1 MIQHNLLKK
10 DNLKS
15 KADELDF
22 DKLFE
27 LYIEK
32 LKPVPTN
39 LSKISNVVKIMMLNK
54 DYNANIKNIKDTI
67 LGINNLPTNAALD
80 VKTN

>member
-1 MIQHNLLKK
+1 MLKNHNLLKK

-15 KADELDF
+15 KVDQQDF

-27 LYIEK
+27 LYIDK

-39 LSKISNVVKIMMLNK
+39 LSKIRDVVKVMMLNK
-54 DYNANIKNIKDTI
+54 AYNANIKNIEDTM
-67 LGINNLPTNAALD
+67 LT
-80 VKTN
+80 

>member
-1 MIQHNLLKK
+1 MLKNHNLLKK

-15 KADELDF
+15 KVDQQDF

-27 LYIEK
+27 LYIDK

-39 LSKISNVVKIMMLNK
+39 LSKISDVVKVMMLNK
-54 DYNANIKNIKDTI
+54 DYNANIKNTEDTM
-67 LGINNLPTNAALD
+67 LT
-80 VKTN
+80 

>member
-1 MIQHNLLKK
+1 MLKNHNLLKK

-15 KADELDF
+15 KVDQLDF

-27 LYIEK
+27 LYTDK

-39 LSKISNVVKIMMLNK
+39 LSKISDVVKVMMLNK
-54 DYNANIKNIKDTI
+54 DYNANIKNIEDTM
-67 LGINNLPTNAALD
+67 LT
-80 VKTN
+80 

>member
-1 MIQHNLLKK
+1 MKK

-15 KADELDF
+15 KVDELDF

-27 LYIEK
+27 LYIDK

-39 LSKISNVVKIMMLNK
+39 LSKISDVVKIMMLNK
-54 DYNANIKNIKDTI
+54 DCNANIKNIEDTI
-67 LGINNLPTNAALD
+67 LT
-80 VKTN
+80 